1 MEEWVGKVWHRFITR
16 AANRE
21 CLDAAVTLEDV
32 RVQVAVLFRAL
43 GGDGGLK
50 VDTAT
55 ATEHG
60 ARRRWLERI
69 AGTGADAELAWRD
82 EQTLRLPGRI
92 AVFPTRQL
100 NRDLYLWLAAL
111 AAAEDRVA
119 IKHDWLFDNQ
129 RRTVAV
135 LHDFP
140 GLKPVYQRLLTAQLA
155 LRPLPEKL
163 NKDERAQELAI
174 QQALTQPGSVI
185 VTLATCRPPQ
195 PVHLWLHPSPQSP
208 VSRASAEAGDEQDE
222 DSQEGES
229 RDARQR
235 KHRAQREDMPDGR
248 DGLLAMRFENLL
260 TAAEYVK
267 VDRTAEED
275 ELDSAEQ
282 AADDMDQISV
292 ARDGR
297 SLASRLRLDLD
308 LPAADFDDIFLGEG
322 IPLPE
327 WDWRN
332 QRMQPDYVRLQPM
345 IARDALAQPLPDH
358 LRPVAKRLR
367 RQFATLAQQRTW
379 LRAQSDG
386 CELDLTAYL
395 DYQTQRKGGVVG
407 DNPGVYRDLRLNQR
421 DLACLLLADLSLSTD
436 AYVNDHARVIDV
448 IRDSLQLFSGA
459 LSASNDRYAIYG
471 FSSRRRSH
479 VRFHTLKEFGESYG
493 AEVCGRIQAIKPGYY
508 TRMGA
513 AIRHASDLL
522 AKQAA
527 SRQLLLIL
535 TDGKPNDL
543 DQYEGR
549 YGVEDTRMALLDAR
563 KRGLFPFCVTIDKEA
578 GSYLPHLFGAGNY
591 MVICRPDELPKRLPA
606 LYARLTA

>member
-69 AGTGADAELAWRD
+69 AGTGADAALAWRD
-82 EQTLRLPGRI
+82 EQTLRLPGSV
-92 AVFPTRQL
+92 AVFPTKLL

-111 AAAEDRVA
+111 AAAEERVA
-119 IKHDWLFDNQ
+119 IKNDWLFDNQ

-135 LHDFP
+135 LQCFP
-140 GLKPVYQRLLTAQLA
+140 GLKPVYQRLLEAQLA
-155 LRPLPEKL
+155 LRPLPERL
-163 NKDERAQELAI
+163 NRDERAQELAI
-174 QQALTQPGSVI
+174 QQALKQPGSVI
-185 VTLATCRPPQ
+185 VTLAACRPPQ
-195 PVHLWLHPSPQSP
+195 PVYLWLHPSPQQA
-208 VSRASAEAGDEQDE
+208 VSRASAEVEEGQDD

-235 KHRAQREDMPDGR
+235 KHRGQREDMPDGR

-292 ARDGR
+292 ARDSR

-308 LPAADFDDIFLGEG
+308 LPAADFDDVFLGEG

-327 WDWRN
+327 WDWRK
-332 QRMQPDYVRLQPM
+332 QLMQPDYVRLQPM
-345 IARDALAQPLPDH
+345 ISRDALAQPLPDH
-358 LRPVAKRLR
+358 LRPTAKRLR
-367 RQFATLAQQRTW
+367 RQFATLAQQRAW

-395 DYQTQRKGGVVG
+395 DYQTQRKSGVVG

-448 IRDSLQLFSGA
+448 IRDSLQLFSEA

-479 VRFHTLKEFGESYG
+479 VRFHTLKEFGESYD

-513 AIRHASDLL
+513 AIRHASELL
-522 AKQAA
+522 SKQAA

-549 YGVEDTRMALLDAR
+549 YGVEDTRMALLEAR

-591 MVICRPDELPKRLPA
+591 MVISRPDELPKRLPA